1 MKSLVKSFTKA
12 ALISLVIV
20 LPLVVLEVV
29 NNAITRQ
36 NLFGLSL
43 LFGLMWLLPTIFIMI
58 LMPLLRTLRTE
69 KTGSM
74 NPGPLLIR
82 VTSLAL
88 VAVIWGWGLVDQFP
102 CFLGIPNCD

>member
-1 MKSLVKSFTKA
+1 MKRLLKSIIKA
-12 ALISLVIV
+12 APISLVIV

-29 NNAITRQ
+29 NNTNARQ
-36 NLFGLSL
+36 NLPGLTL

-58 LMPLLRTLRTE
+58 LMPLVRTLRKE
-69 KTGSM
+69 KTLSM
-74 NPGPLLIR
+74 SPGPLLIR

-88 VAVIWGWGLVDQFP
+88 IATIWGWGLVDQFP